1 MKYIE
6 LQSLRE
12 KLYFS
17 SQDVAALL
25 GIKASSAVVLC
36 SRYVDKGLFVRLK
49 KDFYILKEKWRQNSI
64 TDFFRI
70 SNMLQVPSYV
80 SLMTALSFYEAT
92 TQVQRD
98 FFESVCIKRTAKYEI
113 EGVNFN
119 FYKLKRELYLDF
131 IKQDNFF
138 IATKEK
144 AFLDAMYL
152 YSFNKYS
159 LDINSLD
166 LSKFDI
172 KKIQRLLKIFPE
184 RTRKLVEKTC
194 RI

>member
-6 LQSLRE
+6 LQSLRG

-25 GIKASSAVVLC
+25 GIKTSSAVVLC

-49 KDFYILKEKWRQNSI
+49 KDFYTLKEKWMQNSI

-138 IATKEK
+138 IAAKEK

-172 KKIQRLLKIFPE
+172 KKIQRLLKFFPE
-184 RTRKLVEKTC
+184 RTRKLVKKTC

>member
-25 GIKASSAVVLC
+25 GIKTSSAVVLC

-49 KDFYILKEKWRQNSI
+49 KDFYTLKEKWRQNSI

>member
-1 MKYIE
+1 MKYIK

-25 GIKASSAVVLC
+25 GIKTSSAVVLC

-49 KDFYILKEKWRQNSI
+49 KDFYILKERWRQNSI

-98 FFESVCIKRTAKYEI
+98 FFESVCIKRTAEYEI

-184 RTRKLVEKTC
+184 RTRKLVKKTC